1 MNILQWWPFNRKP
14 KRTPEQ
20 QADLEYAVVLRL
32 ATAYAIQC
40 GITVNES
47 MTRISNGDGR
57 FNCWF
62 NDLPQDSGLKK
73 ALMDL

>member
-20 QADLEYAVVLRL
+20 QAALEDAVVLRL
-32 ATAYAIQC
+32 ATTYAIQ
-40 GITVNES
+40 GNITLDEA

-57 FNCWF
+57 FNCWL
-62 NDLPQDSGLKK
+62 NDLPANSGLKK